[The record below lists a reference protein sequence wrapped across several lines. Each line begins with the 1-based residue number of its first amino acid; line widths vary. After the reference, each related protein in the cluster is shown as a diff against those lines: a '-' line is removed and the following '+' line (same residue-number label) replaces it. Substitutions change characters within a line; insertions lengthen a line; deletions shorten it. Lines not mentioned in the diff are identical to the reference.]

1 MQTFT
6 TTKYIHMFLRFTYL
20 SFQRENAAKA
30 KEIYMT
36 EVAPVIRKQKG
47 NKQVLLLEPAEGS
60 DEFISFSLW
69 EAESDIKAFEAGVE
83 FRNIMIGGLLHLCR
97 DR

>member
-1 MQTFT
+1 M
-6 TTKYIHMFLRFTYL
+6 YLRFTYL
-20 SFQRENAAKA
+20 YFSPEKATEAKTT
-30 KEIYMT
+30 YMN

-69 EAESDIKAFEAGVE
+69 ESEADIKAFEESAAYPAV
-83 FRNIMIGGLLHLCR
+83 IGKVKEMSSKPPVQKYYLVN
-97 DR
+97 D